1 MVGESSEST
10 IDQPQEMQS
19 NQSDMQDSNEEK
31 EDYTGSLVGF
41 TGDIHFTT

>member
-1 MVGESSEST
+1 
-10 IDQPQEMQS
+10 MQS

-41 TGDIHFTT
+41 TGENKKLLF